1 MYKII
6 DEFSVPESKEESKRL
21 FSLLVSLLRPSGKK
35 NKNESAEKLSAFIA
49 DLQQDEQGRN
59 HFQRHLKCIF
69 DHYFIGDLL
78 VKSGIPKSSSI
89 TTEIFARIGHRI
101 LPEIQADD
109 DFRVLIDEV
118 FRQKN
123 DYKWVEN
130 IPNALWMEFF
140 NLLDFNG
147 IIDPESRRNRLI
159 KSILMLSYKISAQGF
174 DEVLMNLSDE
184 EELIS
189 PFAEQ
194 NKECVSFIEFLQE
207 NPQADANGK
216 AAQFIVMLNQC
227 SALIQK
233 KFKQQFKYG
242 AGISYTIK
250 LNRLQIEVERLK
262 FLIAFFDRQ
271 QSPKPDE
278 VAELFKSIVY
288 YENTGD
294 SFLSFLNDNI
304 NTLSYRISIHKS
316 ETGEHYITNNRKE
329 YFKFFKSACG
339 GGFFAGMMAILKLM
353 IHHLHLPLFQQ
364 HFIYSLNYAT
374 GFVGIQATHT
384 TLATKQP
391 AMTAS
396 ALAGEL
402 DKKKNAKEKFN
413 EISIIIAKVW
423 RSQFVA
429 FAGNLLIA
437 FPFAYLLAFVYHMV
451 TGHKIAEGAE
461 AQLLLDEQNFTRY
474 PVIIYA
480 SFTGFF
486 LFLSGIISGYFDNNV
501 QFRKIPERLEN
512 HPLLIRLFGKA
523 KAKKIGAYSRH
534 NLGGLA
540 GNVFL
545 GFFLGFAGFF
555 GKIFGL
561 PFDIRHITISTGH
574 FAIGAYGLDNQV
586 GIFDLIN
593 TVIGIILIGFMNFS
607 VSFGLA
613 FYVALRARRVK
624 FFDYRK
630 ILSTTLRYFLKHP
643 FDFIYPPKNERKL

>member
-1 MYKII
+1 MYRVI
-6 DEFSVPESKEESKRL
+6 DEFSVNVSKEESKRL
-21 FSLLVSLLRPSGKK
+21 FILLVGLLRPTNR
-35 NKNESAEKLSAFIA
+35 NKNAESIEKILSFIQ
-49 DLQQDEQGRN
+49 DLKENEEGRKN
-59 HFQRHLKCIF
+59 FNRHLKCIF
-69 DHYFIGDLL
+69 DNYFLGDLL
-78 VKSGIPKSSSI
+78 SKSGIPKTSSI
-89 TTEIFARIGHRI
+89 SSEIFSRIGQKI
-101 LPEIQADD
+101 LPEIQSND
-109 DFRVLIDEV
+109 DFSVLIDEV
-118 FRQKN
+118 FHRSY
-123 DYKWVEN
+123 DYKWVE
-130 IPNALWMEFF
+130 IVPHDIWSELFRWI
-140 NLLDFNG
+140 DF
-147 IIDPESRRNRLI
+147 DDVVDVESRKNRFI

-174 DEVLMNLSDE
+174 DETLMDITND

-194 NKECVSFIEFLQE
+194 NKECVTFIEFLQS
-207 NPQADANGK
+207 NPEADANGA
-216 AAQFIVMLNQC
+216 AAQFVVMLNQC
-227 SALIQK
+227 LSSIRQ
-233 KFKQQFKYG
+233 KFKQQFKTG
-242 AGISYTIK
+242 AGVEYTIK
-250 LNRLQIEVERLK
+250 LNRLQLEIERLK
-262 FLIAFFDRQ
+262 FLISFFDKTQRLSQ
-271 QSPKPDE
+271 
-278 VAELFKSIVY
+278 AETVDLFKSIIY

-339 GGFFAGMMAILKLM
+339 GGFFAGIMAILKLI

-364 HFIYSLNYAT
+364 HFIYSLNYAA

-402 DKKKNAKEKFN
+402 DKKKNTKEKFN

-437 FPFAYLLAFVYHMV
+437 FPFAYLLAILYHLI

-461 AQLLLDEQNFTRY
+461 AQMLLDEQNFTRY

-512 HPLLIRLFGKA
+512 HPLLVRIFGK
-523 KAKKIGAYSRH
+523 KNTKKIGAYSRH

-586 GIFDLIN
+586 EIFDLIN
-593 TVIGIILIGFMNFS
+593 TVIGIVLIGFMNFS

-624 FFDYRK
+624 IFDYRK

>member
-21 FSLLVSLLRPSGKK
+21 FVLLVSLLRPSSRK
-35 NKNESAEKLSAFIA
+35 NKNESAEKLSAFIT
-49 DLQQDEQGRN
+49 DLEQDEQSRKN
-59 HFQRHLKCIF
+59 FQRHLNCIF

-89 TTEIFARIGHRI
+89 LSEIFSRIGQRI
-101 LPEIQADD
+101 LPEIQAED
-109 DFRVLIDEV
+109 DFSVLIDEI
-118 FRQKN
+118 FQNRN
-123 DYKWVEN
+123 DYKWVES
-130 IPNALWMEFF
+130 IPNALWIELF
-140 NLLDFNG
+140 NIVDF
-147 IIDPESRRNRLI
+147 ESINRHENRRNRLI
-159 KSILMLSYKISAQGF
+159 KSVLMLSYKISAQGF
-174 DEVLMNLSDE
+174 NEVLMNLSDE

-194 NKECVSFIEFLQE
+194 NKECVTFVEYLQTFPHE
-207 NPQADANGK
+207 SASGR

-227 SALIQK
+227 SRLIRQ

-242 AGISYTIK
+242 AGIEYTIK

-262 FLIAFFDRQ
+262 FLIAFFDRSQ
-271 QSPKPDE
+271 TPKPDE
-278 VAELFKSIVY
+278 LADLFKSIIY

-304 NTLSYRISIHKS
+304 NTLSYRISVHKS

-329 YFKFFKSACG
+329 YFQFFKSACG
-339 GGFFAGMMAILKLM
+339 GGFFAGVMAILKLI

-402 DKKKNAKEKFN
+402 DKKKNTKEKFN

-429 FAGNLLIA
+429 FAGNLLVA
-437 FPFAYLLAFVYHMV
+437 FPFAYLLAFVYHIT

-474 PVIIYA
+474 PVIVYA

-486 LFLSGIISGYFDNNV
+486 LFLSGIVSGYFDNNV
-501 QFRKIPERLEN
+501 QFRKIPERLEH
-512 HPLLIRLFGKA
+512 HPFLIRMFGKT

-586 GIFDLIN
+586 EILDLIN
-593 TVIGIILIGFMNFS
+593 TIIGIILIGFMNFS

-624 FFDYRK
+624 IFDYRK
-630 ILSTTLRYFLKHP
+630 ILSTTLRYLMKHP